1 MTSSHDHAATTTV
14 KDGAPTRPWIVNAA
28 TTRRWPSL
36 GIGQL
41 WTHRELVYFFAL
53 RDLKARYKQAFLGV
67 AWAGIQPLVGALT
80 FTILFNRLADV
91 EIDGP
96 SYFAFA
102 LLGSGVW
109 AYYSSTLQAGTNS
122 LLYNAE
128 LLTKVAFP
136 RIVAPTATF
145 LPGFIDLAV
154 AGVLAFVIALAS
166 GGGLTPLGLVLGLP
180 GGLVLLVLAVAGPVY
195 LLSAAVVK
203 YRDVSTLVGFAVQLL
218 LFASPI
224 AFPPELV
231 PAGWRTLLYV
241 NPLSGAVGLL
251 RWALVDTSI
260 PTAAQLA
267 TSVAAAI
274 VLLLLGLFHFRRR
287 EREFADII

>member
-1 MTSSHDHAATTTV
+1 V
-14 KDGAPTRPWIVNAA
+14 I
-28 TTRRWPSL
+28 
-36 GIGQL
+36 
-41 WTHRELVYFFAL
+41 
-53 RDLKARYKQAFLGV
+53 
-67 AWAGIQPLVGALT
+67 GALT

-109 AYYSSTLQAGTNS
+109 AYFASTLQAGTNS

-154 AGVLAFVIALAS
+154 AAVLAFVIALAS
-166 GGGLTPLGLVLGLP
+166 GGGVTPLGLVLGLP
-180 GGLVLLVLAVAGPVY
+180 AGVVLLVLSVAGPVY

-203 YRDVSTLVGFAVQLL
+203 YRDVSTLVGFGVQLL
-218 LFASPI
+218 LFATPI
-224 AFPPELV
+224 AFPPDLV
-231 PAGWRTLLYV
+231 PAEWRTLLYV

-251 RWALVDTSI
+251 RWALVDTAI

-267 TSVAAAI
+267 TSLAAAV
-274 VLLLLGLFHFRRR
+274 VLLVFGLFHFRRR

>member
-1 MTSSHDHAATTTV
+1 MTTSQDHATAATV
-14 KDGAPTRPWIVNAA
+14 KDDAATRPWIVNAP
-28 TTRRWPSL
+28 TTSRWPSL

-67 AWAGIQPLVGALT
+67 AWAGIQPLIGALT
-80 FTILFNRLADV
+80 FTIVFNRLANV

-109 AYYSSTLQAGTNS
+109 AYFASTLQAGTNS

-136 RIVAPTATF
+136 RIVAPAATF
-145 LPGFIDLAV
+145 LPGLIDLAV
-154 AGVLAFVIALAS
+154 AAVLAFVVALAA
-166 GGGLTPLGLVLGLP
+166 GGSLEPLALVLGLP
-180 GGLVLLVLAVAGPVY
+180 SGLLLLVLAVAGPVF

-203 YRDVSTLVGFAVQLL
+203 YRDVATLVGFGVQLL
-218 LFASPI
+218 LFATPI
-224 AFPPELV
+224 AYPPELV
-231 PAGWRTLLYV
+231 PPGWRTLLYL

-251 RWALVDTSI
+251 RWALVDTPV
-260 PTAAQLA
+260 PTAGQLA
-267 TSVAAAI
+267 TSVSAAV
-274 VLLLLGLFHFRRR
+274 VLLLVGLVHFRRR

>member
-1 MTSSHDHAATTTV
+1 MTSSQDHAPTGTV
-14 KDGAPTRPWIVNAA
+14 KDVAPPRPWVVNAA

-67 AWAGIQPLVGALT
+67 AWAGIQPVIGALT
-80 FTILFNRLADV
+80 FTILLNRLADV

-109 AYYSSTLQAGTNS
+109 AYFASTLQAGTNS

-154 AGVLAFVIALAS
+154 AAVLAFVIALAS
-166 GGGLTPLGLVLGLP
+166 GGGVTPLGLVLGLP
-180 GGLVLLVLAVAGPVY
+180 ADVVLLVLSVAGPVY

-203 YRDVSTLVGFAVQLL
+203 YRDVSTLVGFGVQLL
-218 LFASPI
+218 LFATPI
-224 AFPPELV
+224 AFPPDLV
-231 PAGWRTLLYV
+231 PAQWRTLLYV

-251 RWALVDTSI
+251 RWALVDTAI

-267 TSVAAAI
+267 TSLAAAV
-274 VLLLLGLFHFRRR
+274 VLLVFGLFHFRRR

>member
-1 MTSSHDHAATTTV
+1 MTTSQDHATAATV
-14 KDGAPTRPWIVNAA
+14 KDDAASRPWIVNAP
-28 TTRRWPSL
+28 TTSRWPSL

-67 AWAGIQPLVGALT
+67 AWAGIQPLIGALT
-80 FTILFNRLADV
+80 FTIVFNHLANV

-109 AYYSSTLQAGTNS
+109 AYFASTLQAGTNS

-136 RIVAPTATF
+136 RIVAPAATF
-145 LPGFIDLAV
+145 LPGLIDLAV
-154 AGVLAFVIALAS
+154 AAVLSFVVAIAA
-166 GGGLTPLGLVLGLP
+166 GGSLQPLGLVVGLP
-180 GGLVLLVLAVAGPVY
+180 SGLLLLVLAVAGPVF

-203 YRDVSTLVGFAVQLL
+203 YRDVATLVGFGVQLL
-218 LFASPI
+218 LFATPI
-224 AFPPELV
+224 AYPPELV
-231 PAGWRTLLYV
+231 PPGWRTVLYL

-251 RWALVDTSI
+251 RWALVDTQV
-260 PTAAQLA
+260 PTAGQLA
-267 TSVAAAI
+267 TSVGAAVA
-274 VLLLLGLFHFRRR
+274 LLLVGLVHFRRR

>member
-1 MTSSHDHAATTTV
+1 VTTSQDHVAAEIV
-14 KDGAPTRPWIVNAA
+14 KDIAARPWIVNAA
-28 TTRRWPSL
+28 TTSRWPSL
-36 GIGQL
+36 GIGQM

-67 AWAGIQPLVGALT
+67 AWAGIQPLIGALT

-109 AYYSSTLQAGTNS
+109 AYFASTLQAGTNS

-136 RIVAPTATF
+136 RIVAPAATF
-145 LPGFIDLAV
+145 LPGLIDLAV
-154 AGVLAFVIALAS
+154 AAVLAFVLALAA
-166 GGGLTPLGLVLGLP
+166 GGSLVPLGLILGLP
-180 GGLVLLVLAVAGPVY
+180 SGLLLLVLAVAWPVF

-203 YRDVSTLVGFAVQLL
+203 YRDVSALVGFGVQLL
-218 LFASPI
+218 LFATPI

-231 PAGWRTLLYV
+231 PQGWRALLYL
-241 NPLSGAVGLL
+241 NPLTGAVGLL
-251 RWALVDTSI
+251 RWALVDTEV
-260 PTAAQLA
+260 PTAGQLA
-267 TSVAAAI
+267 TSFTAALA
-274 VLLLLGLFHFRRR
+274 LLLVGLLHFRRR

>member
-1 MTSSHDHAATTTV
+1 MTRSQDHVTAATV
-14 KDGAPTRPWIVNAA
+14 KDAVQRPWIVNTA

-67 AWAGIQPLVGALT
+67 AWAGIQPLIGALT

-109 AYYSSTLQAGTNS
+109 AYFSSTLQSGTNS

-154 AGVLAFVIALAS
+154 ASVLAFIIALAS
-166 GGGLTPLGLVLGLP
+166 GGGVVPLGLLLGLP
-180 GGLVLLVLAVAGPVY
+180 GGLILLVLAVAGPVY

-203 YRDVSTLVGFAVQLL
+203 YRDVSTLVGFGVQLL
-218 LFASPI
+218 LFATPI

-231 PAGWRTLLYV
+231 PSSWRTLLYI

-251 RWALVDTSI
+251 RWALVDTPA

-267 TSVAAAI
+267 TSVVAALF
-274 VLLLLGLFHFRRR
+274 LLLFGLFHFRRR

>member
-1 MTSSHDHAATTTV
+1 MTSSQDHVAAASV
-14 KDGAPTRPWIVNAA
+14 KDGTDGRPWIVNAP
-28 TTRRWPSL
+28 TTSRWPSL

-67 AWAGIQPLVGALT
+67 AWAGIQPLIGAVT

-102 LLGSGVW
+102 MLGSGVW
-109 AYYSSTLQAGTNS
+109 AYFASTLQAGTNS

-145 LPGFIDLAV
+145 LPGLIDLAV
-154 AGVLAFVIALAS
+154 AAVLSFVVALAA
-166 GGGLTPLGLVLGLP
+166 GAGLDPVGLLVGLP
-180 GGLVLLVLAVAGPVY
+180 CGLILLVLAVAGPVY

-203 YRDVSTLVGFAVQLL
+203 YRDVATLVGFGVQLL
-218 LFASPI
+218 LFATPI

-231 PAGWRTLLYV
+231 PTGWRTLLYV

-251 RWALVDTSI
+251 RWALVGTAV
-260 PTAAQLA
+260 PTVGELA
-267 TSVAAAI
+267 TSVAAAA

>member
-1 MTSSHDHAATTTV
+1 MTPSQDHAAASTV
-14 KDGAPTRPWIVNAA
+14 KAPPSPWVVNAA

-36 GIGQL
+36 GLAQL
-41 WTHRELVYFFAL
+41 WIHRELVYFFAL

-109 AYYSSTLQAGTNS
+109 AYFASTLQAGTNS

-145 LPGFIDLAV
+145 LPGLIDLSVAAVMAFVVAV
-154 AGVLAFVIALAS
+154 AA
-166 GGGLTPLGLVLGLP
+166 GGGVAPLGLLVGLP
-180 GGLVLLVLAVAGPVY
+180 AGLVLLVLAVAGPVY

-203 YRDVSTLVGFAVQLL
+203 YRDVSTLVGFGVQLL
-218 LFASPI
+218 LFATPI

-241 NPLSGAVGLL
+241 NPLTGAVGLL
-251 RWALVDTSI
+251 RWALVDTAV

-267 TSVAAAI
+267 TSLATAVA
-274 VLLLLGLFHFRRR
+274 LLLLGVFHFRRR